1 VNKKD
6 QESKYREVKALLD
19 SFLHISG
26 RNVNAASI
34 LDEFDPSKRQARSFK
49 QTTESKAAVKRNV
62 RPSTKPI
69 LLEKKKTVKKPTPSP
84 AVVQVKKEKERQKL
98 RIEID
103 K

>member
-1 VNKKD
+1 MNKKD

-49 QTTESKAAVKRNV
+49 TSESKAAVKRNV